1 MAAKQVEG
9 FTSGRWGLGQW
20 AEGCPRV
27 SSRDEPV
34 GPDCA
39 AWCAPF
45 VAEGIGRYVSNEST
59 ARMEIVPVGGAGI
72 PVVVNDGGSR
82 GCYLTSPSCHYC
94 AYAADAV
101 EAKMQSRGVGR
112 LGGLA
117 LRGLGLW
124 ARRRQLDRVASV
136 NNWMLSTNPAPTIG
150 PREVRELTASL
161 GRRFPDHAL
170 VFRTVER
177 GRGTL
182 AEDLEAA
189 GWWRMPNRL
198 VFRWDPDRVPKLG
211 RKCRQT
217 LRRERQ
223 AIAEHGYRS
232 VPVGEAVRG
241 AGVARIRE
249 LYRDLYVGKH
259 SRWNPDFTLPWFA
272 HAAVQGWMRWRCLAR
287 DGRVDGFSTWYEEA
301 DRITAMVLGYDRTMT
316 DVPLYRMLVAD
327 VLAEGERCGK
337 PVFLSSGAGRFKEL
351 RGAEARWEFEYVYD
365 EHLRRARRAPWR
377 ALEVLYERLAG
388 GFYAGGNF

>member
-1 MAAKQVEG
+1 MSAG
-9 FTSGRWGLGQW
+9 
-20 AEGCPRV
+20 
-27 SSRDEPV
+27 DEPM

-39 AWCAPF
+39 QWCAPF
-45 VAEGIGRYVSNEST
+45 VAEGIGRYVANEAE
-59 ARMEIVPVGGAGI
+59 ARMEVVTAGGTSI
-72 PVVVNDGGSR
+72 PVVINDGGSR

-101 EAKMQSRGVGR
+101 EAKMQSRVVGR

-117 LRGLGLW
+117 LRGLAHW

-150 PREVRELTASL
+150 PREVRELTSSL
-161 GRRFPDHAL
+161 VGRFPDHAL

-177 GRGTL
+177 GRGSL
-182 AEDLEAA
+182 AEGLEAA

-198 VFRWDPDRVPKLG
+198 VFHWDPERVPMLG
-211 RKCRQT
+211 KKCRQT
-217 LRRERQ
+217 LRRERR
-223 AIAEHGYRS
+223 AIATHGYGS
-232 VPVGEAVRG
+232 MPIGEAARG

-259 SRWNPDFTLPWFA
+259 SGWNPDFTLPWFE
-272 HAAVQGWMRWRCLAR
+272 HAAVQGWMNWRCLAR
-287 DGRVDGFSTWYEEA
+287 DGRVDGFSVWYEET
-301 DRITAMVLGYDRTMT
+301 DRITGMVLGYDRTMT

-327 VLAEGERCGK
+327 LLSEGERCGK
-337 PVFLSSGAGRFKEL
+337 PVFLSSGAGRFKQL
-351 RGAEARWEFEYVYD
+351 RGASACWEFEYVHD
-365 EHLRRARRAPWR
+365 GHLRRARRAPWR
-377 ALEVLYERLAG
+377 ALKVLYERLAD